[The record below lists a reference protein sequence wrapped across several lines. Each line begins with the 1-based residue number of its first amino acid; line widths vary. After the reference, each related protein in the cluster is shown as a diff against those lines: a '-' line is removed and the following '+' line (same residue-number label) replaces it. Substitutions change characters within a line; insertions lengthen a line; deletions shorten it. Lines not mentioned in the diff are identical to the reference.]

1 MGLSQGCHPE
11 AAFVDALFK
20 KKRVWMPY
28 CIFRQV
34 SWRFTQRNE
43 KQWTLKTNPYAEVPS
58 SQFPVQVAKNL
69 VRFERKLALCCWVIG
84 VLFATSAR
92 AQTVCDQPDPG
103 PIPQQMN
110 VGPIP
115 CANPE
120 VYSGTNNADYQPT
133 SDSELLTVRVTLHIM
148 QRADG
153 TDNFQENDP
162 AHTAYL
168 NSIFGDVNGVN
179 GPTLNRLFG
188 QIDGPMYGGVAQP
201 PTVTDSKVRFVLDDI
216 LYWADDRGYRADVP
230 DVNGVDICHPAT
242 RYLYDNFKQKDCS
255 SLQVYFIGR
264 IRPNTNSVAG
274 CGNAYDG
281 EGSNYMVVQN
291 VYNEYVL
298 HPAGGPWPAGALGGD
313 PHKVNQLVAHELG
326 HCMGLHHAWFSWQH
340 TLFPDL
346 HWPASTASWCD
357 PYDVGATNCSNN
369 MMGPSRSLRW
379 LSNLQ
384 IGHIRQKLLSS
395 WRSKWLVSCVRDPLA
410 DVHITADETWAWA
423 RAVPGDVVVSNGAT
437 LTVKCKVNM
446 PMDGKFI
453 VEPGSRL
460 LVDGGWLTSN
470 CCQNFWG
477 GIEVWGTSNQHQYPI
492 DNPTHQGLVVLT
504 NGAVIEHAREAIRLW
519 KPQDWNSMGGVVQVK
534 GTSGNPGALFL
545 NCRRSVEFMAY
556 QNFQPGNPSLLRPN
570 FSSFTYADFKVDDD
584 YRGGHDF
591 EAHVTMWGVD
601 GIVFRACNF
610 ENAQTTG
617 PNSWQLGEGIFS
629 LDANYSVGA
638 NCTVALPY
646 GVPCPPENL
655 DRGTVKGLGH
665 GIDAR
670 DSGSGRGFAAGSL
683 DFENNVVGIYAE
695 GLPGFSAV
703 NNDFIVGNRN
713 VELVGAVDGNFQ
725 QPFHR
730 GISTQLS
737 YGFRVEENDIVR
749 AGDVLAEGVDGIV
762 IENSGA
768 HSTEVYGNTARD
780 LDNGYIAEGNCL
792 DWTQA
797 SSVGHQFLCNQNLG
811 NGQNFW
817 VRHDGGNTSFHSIRT
832 QQGSK
837 DVPAGNTFD
846 QLGDERDYKNGTSWV
861 VNYWHS
867 GGNEEPIYVTPGWL
881 VTTQTN
887 DASGCPSRSEGR
899 ELRLTPEL
907 TSEVRNDFDVAKE
920 AYISTAYV
928 YKSLLDGGNTQAV
941 VDEVQES
948 WPQEAWD
955 LRNYLMSKS
964 PYLSTTVLMEVMK
977 KNTLPQ
983 AMVLEICLANPEAT
997 KKESFIK
1004 WAEYEAPNPLPGYM
1018 IDLIAGS
1025 WDERTFR
1032 MELEAQMGQH
1042 HADMS
1047 VAADILQASYR
1058 ADEETIPL
1066 ADMLDQWNKMPNY
1079 GARFA
1084 EVEMHLRMKQF
1095 EQAKTI
1101 LNSLAA
1107 RYTLKE
1113 EREAERDRAIWYI
1126 DRLQGLAG
1134 EGRSIMQ
1141 FSTTEVAELTT
1152 FAETASDIP
1161 GTWVR
1166 NILCFGYQICL
1177 PHGEGVGGGN
1187 KALKPRKDVPN
1198 TTSDRVLEVMPNP
1211 ASAWAT
1217 IAYDLGMETNEAFV
1231 RILDARG
1238 KEVALL
1244 PAMAAKGQLLWDT
1257 RTVPSGVYAIEL
1269 FRSKERV
1276 STRRLVVQ
1284 PAP

>member
-1 MGLSQGCHPE
+1 MTKTIMHHVIRIILVPTFLGTIFGADAKAQSDWTCIQIEEGEEDPNRDLASCGSIFDYIPDDYTYKQAVKMNFHFMLDGNGGGNFT
-11 AAFVDALFK
+11 ATGDNNGTSFTGQDYVDILVAQANTHL
-20 KKRVWMPY
+20 
-28 CIFRQV
+28 QV
-34 SWRFTQRNE
+34 NW
-43 KQWTLKTNPYAEVPS
+43 
-58 SQFPVQVAKNL
+58 
-69 VRFERKLALCCWVIG
+69 
-84 VLFATSAR
+84 
-92 AQTVCDQPDPG
+92 
-103 PIPQQMN
+103 QMN
-110 VGPIP
+110 LPPG
-115 CANPE
+115 
-120 VYSGTNNADYQPT
+120 
-133 SDSELLTVRVTLHIM
+133 
-148 QRADG
+148 
-153 TDNFQENDP
+153 
-162 AHTAYL
+162 
-168 NSIFGDVNGVN
+168 NST
-179 GPTLNRLFG
+179 PSL
-188 QIDGPMYGGVAQP
+188 PMNY
-201 PTVTDSKVRFVLDDI
+201 TISK
-216 LYWADDRGYRADVP
+216 
-230 DVNGVDICHPAT
+230 
-242 RYLYDNFKQKDCS
+242 K
-255 SLQVYFIGR
+255 QVYFWNDANFFDWADFACCMGTVM
-264 IRPNTNSVAG
+264 NTFGQNVDSEINVFFISDNVYGPGPVSNAG
-274 CGNAYDG
+274 FAITSGQTRYVVLKGAWQNYAFGNNGFTNAYQQARLLIHEMGHALSLRHTMLQENGQACDPDKNDDCSDTPNQD
-281 EGSNYMVVQN
+281 E
-291 VYNEYVL
+291 L
-298 HPAGGPWPAGALGGD
+298 AALGMSAPFGCCGSG
-313 PHKVNQLVAHELG
+313 P
-326 HCMGLHHAWFSWQH
+326 
-340 TLFPDL
+340 
-346 HWPASTASWCD
+346 
-357 PYDVGATNCSNN
+357 NCTNN
-369 MMGPSRSLRW
+369 MMDYNADW
-379 LSNLQ
+379 ALSPQQLGK
-384 IGHIRQKLLSS
+384 IHRELSS
-395 WRSKWLVSCVRDPLA
+395 VLFDFTEPTYCTMAGPPKVVPTGSD
-410 DVHITADETWAWA
+410 ITWNGTKILGTDLIVE
-423 RAVPGDVVVSNGAT
+423 NGAT
-437 LTVKCKVNM
+437 LTIKCLVHL
-446 PMDGKFI
+446 PAGARII
-453 VEPGSRL
+453 VEPNGKL
-460 LVDGGWLTSN
+460 IVDGGHITNLCN
-470 CCQNFWG
+470 EQWG

-492 DNPTHQGLVVLT
+492 NNPTHQGLVVLT

-556 QNFQPGNPSLLRPN
+556 QNYQPGNPSLLRPN

-601 GIVFRACNF
+601 GVVFRACNF

-617 PNSWQLGEGIFS
+617 PNSLQLGEGIFS

-655 DRGTVKGLGH
+655 ERGTVKGLGH

-670 DSGSGRGFAAGSL
+670 NSGSGRGFAAGSL
-683 DFENNVVGIYAE
+683 DLENNVVGIYTE
-695 GLPGFSAV
+695 GLTGFSAIK
-703 NNDFIVGNRN
+703 NNFVLGNRD
-713 VELVGAVDGNFQ
+713 VEMVGEVDYNFQ
-725 QPFHR
+725 EHHHR
-730 GISTQLS
+730 GISSQLS
-737 YGFRVEENDIVR
+737 FGFRIEENDFVR
-749 AGDVLAEGVDGIV
+749 ANEVLAEGVDGIV
-762 IENSGA
+762 IENSGP
-768 HSTEVYGNTARD
+768 HSTEVYANTARD
-780 LDNGYIAEGNCL
+780 LDNGYIGEGNCI
-792 DWTQA
+792 DGFSA

-817 VRHDGGNTSFHSIRT
+817 VRNDDGNTSFHSIRT

-837 DVPAGNTFD
+837 DIPAGNTFD
-846 QLGDERDYKNGTSWV
+846 QLSDERDYKNETSWV
-861 VNYWHS
+861 INYWHS

-907 TSEVRNDFDVAKE
+907 TSEVRNDFDLAKE

-964 PYLSTTVLMEVMK
+964 PYLSTTVLMEVVK
-977 KNTLPQ
+977 KNILPQ

-1095 EQAKTI
+1095 EQAKAI

-1126 DRLQGLAG
+1126 DRLQGLTG

-1141 FSTTEVAELTT
+1141 FNATEVAELTT

-1177 PHGEGVGGGN
+1177 PHGEGGGGGN

-1198 TTSDRVLEVMPNP
+1198 STSDRVLEVMPNP

-1217 IAYDLGMETNEAFV
+1217 IEYDLGMETSEAYV
-1231 RILDARG
+1231 RIIDARG

-1269 FRSKERV
+1269 FRAKERV

>member
-1 MGLSQGCHPE
+1 MNLRFYRCVGLQALLLYTITAAGQFECGGIEELGQQNALNCTRVGEAWLQTFKWQDSYIPSALLNNSGEKTVKVAIHVWQDADGNGNFPQNQATVNGLTQSVEYLNTDMWTNNDAPSDPISGVSFIPDTKLRAELVGVYFHQNQAIFDTQCANMTAMNNAAILAYPEVERCINLHIARPTCWNSENSYANYVATPNYDAHSAVRTKARPNEPPVPAHYGGIWSHEIGHLLGLWHTYQFLSQNEHCVRTHDDFLEDVFGDGPE
-11 AAFVDALFK
+11 
-20 KKRVWMPY
+20 
-28 CIFRQV
+28 
-34 SWRFTQRNE
+34 
-43 KQWTLKTNPYAEVPS
+43 
-58 SQFPVQVAKNL
+58 
-69 VRFERKLALCCWVIG
+69 
-84 VLFATSAR
+84 
-92 AQTVCDQPDPG
+92 DQPWCSAPL
-103 PIPQQMN
+103 PA
-110 VGPIP
+110 
-115 CANPE
+115 CE
-120 VYSGTNNADYQPT
+120 VC
-133 SDSELLTVRVTLHIM
+133 LHDISWNC
-148 QRADG
+148 DV
-153 TDNFQENDP
+153 NDP
-162 AHTAYL
+162 S
-168 NSIFGDVNGVN
+168 NSC
-179 GPTLNRLFG
+179 T
-188 QIDGPMYGGVAQP
+188 
-201 PTVTDSKVRFVLDDI
+201 
-216 LYWADDRGYRADVP
+216 
-230 DVNGVDICHPAT
+230 
-242 RYLYDNFKQKDCS
+242 
-255 SLQVYFIGR
+255 
-264 IRPNTNSVAG
+264 
-274 CGNAYDG
+274 
-281 EGSNYMVVQN
+281 
-291 VYNEYVL
+291 
-298 HPAGGPWPAGALGGD
+298 
-313 PHKVNQLVAHELG
+313 
-326 HCMGLHHAWFSWQH
+326 
-340 TLFPDL
+340 
-346 HWPASTASWCD
+346 
-357 PYDVGATNCSNN
+357 NN
-369 MMGPSRSLRW
+369 MMGGTSSSGYFSP
-379 LSNLQ
+379 LQ
-384 IGHIRQKLLSS
+384 IGRMHRT
-395 WRSKWLVSCVRDPLA
+395 LA
-410 DVHITADETWAWA
+410 LYSARKYAWGFSETPYVLQNDETWDFNIKFYQ
-423 RAVPGDVVVSNGAT
+423 DVVIPSGTT
-437 LTVKCKVNM
+437 LTVQC
-446 PMDGKFI
+446 I
-453 VEPGSRL
+453 VEMVPQAKVVVQPGGRL
-460 LVDGGWLTSN
+460 IIDGGTFTAAQYSDE
-470 CCQNFWG
+470 FWG

-670 DSGSGRGFAAGSL
+670 DSGSGRGFAVGSL

-695 GLPGFSAV
+695 GLPGFSAMKNTFV
-703 NNDFIVGNRN
+703 VGNRN
-713 VELVGAVDGNFQ
+713 AELVGAVDGYFHENH
-725 QPFHR
+725 HR
-730 GISTQLS
+730 GISTQQS
-737 YGFRVEENDIVR
+737 YGFRIEENDIVR
-749 AGDVLAEGVDGIV
+749 ADDVLAEGVDGIV
-762 IENSGA
+762 IENSGP
-768 HSTEVYGNTARD
+768 HSTEVYANTARD
-780 LDNGYIAEGNCL
+780 LDNGYIGEGNCI
-792 DWTQA
+792 DGFSA

-817 VRHDGGNTSFHSIRT
+817 VRNDDGNTSFHSIRT

-837 DVPAGNTFD
+837 DIPAGNTFD
-846 QLGDERDYKNGTSWV
+846 QSSDERDYKNETSWV
-861 VNYWHS
+861 INYWHS

-1047 VAADILQASYR
+1047 VASDILQASYR
-1058 ADEETIPL
+1058 ADEENIPF

-1095 EQAKTI
+1095 EQAKAI

-1141 FSTTEVAELTT
+1141 FNATELAELTT
-1152 FAETASDIP
+1152 FAETTSDIP

-1198 TTSDRVLEVMPNP
+1198 TTTERVLEVMPNP

-1217 IAYDLGMETNEAFV
+1217 IAYDLGMETSEGYV
-1231 RILDARG
+1231 RIIDARG